1 MAALQPLEDINSD
14 SGAANGSN
22 TEESLL
28 EKIQSKFGNEI
39 KTAFEREEITDDAA
53 IKDLAYRE
61 ADTPIFT
68 RLGLTYGKAM
78 KFRKEFGEHVQS
90 LQSRPS
96 SPPVKPTM
104 AAIASFSPEM
114 RRLYLSKRKRVGVM
128 ATEKWGPKFP
138 KFNSPQMK
146 AELNEFSA
154 KITPVCG
161 IPEVGFNEEGI
172 AKHVQDFCNEQRR
185 YDKLKNSKSASCEYN
200 NVEDRPRGTKTKQ
213 KSTSSEDDDV
223 EELPRKK
230 KTEQKPVK
238 IKASATPPNG
248 VKKIRPT
255 TTLDKTLE
263 QDAAST
269 SSESGES
276 LSTLSVDSRRGS
288 ESESMIK
295 DSGTPKEDKCSSD
308 IKAPTTV
315 ASLQVVIKAIF
326 GKLLTREE
334 TVGILK
340 SKFMVKNTNLTPLTP
355 SQLMQVLVKKL
366 VRNNYV
372 TLKGSLSS
380 LQKSNVTV
388 HKEIQM

>member
-1 MAALQPLEDINSD
+1 MKFKYRKRISIVTKKAGKLSNKKCRNIIPRKLSFGAFCSLPLSLSFLHERKLEVCFKLKDGSFTAFRRYQQRFRSSQRFQHGGVFIRED
-14 SGAANGSN
+14 
-22 TEESLL
+22 T
-28 EKIQSKFGNEI
+28 IQIGNEI

-53 IKDLAYRE
+53 IKDLAYQE

-161 IPEVGFNEEGI
+161 IPEVGLM
-172 AKHVQDFCNEQRR
+172 KR
-185 YDKLKNSKSASCEYN
+185 
-200 NVEDRPRGTKTKQ
+200 
-213 KSTSSEDDDV
+213 STSSEDDDV

-263 QDAAST
+263 QVRM
-269 SSESGES
+269 
-276 LSTLSVDSRRGS
+276 L
-288 ESESMIK
+288 
-295 DSGTPKEDKCSSD
+295 
-308 IKAPTTV
+308 
-315 ASLQVVIKAIF
+315 LQLHQK
-326 GKLLTREE
+326 
-334 TVGILK
+334 VG
-340 SKFMVKNTNLTPLTP
+340 NLYQH
-355 SQLMQVLVKKL
+355 SQLTVKHTRL
-366 VRNNYV
+366 IVAAN
-372 TLKGSLSS
+372 LS
-380 LQKSNVTV
+380 Q
-388 HKEIQM
+388 